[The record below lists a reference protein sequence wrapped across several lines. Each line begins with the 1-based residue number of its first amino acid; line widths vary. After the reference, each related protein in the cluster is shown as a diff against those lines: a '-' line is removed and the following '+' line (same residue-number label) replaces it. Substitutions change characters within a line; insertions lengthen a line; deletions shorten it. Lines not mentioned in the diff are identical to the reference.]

1 MEKHMQIVY
10 SYFALDI
17 IHRGHLL
24 MMKNAKA
31 IAGSDGKLIVGIV
44 SDEALIA
51 VKGRPPII
59 TFSERLELAQ
69 AISYIDL
76 VVAQEEY
83 SPLVNVKL
91 IKPTVLMESE
101 SHDEAQI
108 NEGRELMESLGGRVI
123 IMPYFKGQSSTLIK
137 QKFVQNQE

>member
-1 MEKHMQIVY
+1 MTGNIFHFKRC
-10 SYFALDI
+10 S
-17 IHRGHLL
+17 
-24 MMKNAKA
+24 
-31 IAGSDGKLIVGIV
+31 
-44 SDEALIA
+44 
-51 VKGRPPII
+51 II

-123 IMPYFKGQSSTLIK
+123 TMPYFKGQSSTLIK